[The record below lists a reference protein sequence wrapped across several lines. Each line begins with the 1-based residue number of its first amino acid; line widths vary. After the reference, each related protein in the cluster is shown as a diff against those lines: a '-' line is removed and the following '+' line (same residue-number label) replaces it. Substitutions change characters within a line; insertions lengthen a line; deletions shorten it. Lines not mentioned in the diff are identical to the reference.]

1 MSKESMFFIYCI
13 ERYRYFKGL
22 TGADATKI
30 FDQYNIYSYVL
41 KYFETLHTMGDRYII
56 QDIDDYIS
64 SFSCYIDNNTKEN
77 SNHETKR
84 QIHH

>member
-1 MSKESMFFIYCI
+1 MSEESMFFIYCI

-30 FDQYNIYSYVL
+30 FDQYNIYSYIL

-56 QDIDDYIS
+56 QDIDDYIRDTDGIYCGKTDS
-64 SFSCYIDNNTKEN
+64 
-77 SNHETKR
+77 
-84 QIHH
+84 

>member
-1 MSKESMFFIYCI
+1 MSKESTFFIYCI

-30 FDQYNIYSYVL
+30 FDQYNIYSYIL

>member
-41 KYFETLHTMGDRYII
+41 KYLKLCILWVTVILYRILMIISVVFHAIQIII
-56 QDIDDYIS
+56 QKKIVIM
-64 SFSCYIDNNTKEN
+64 K
-77 SNHETKR
+77 
-84 QIHH
+84 